1 MIAPVMPTYARADL
15 SFVRGQGCYLYT
27 EEGERYLDF
36 GCGIAVTGLGHGHPH
51 LVAALREQAGR
62 LWHASNLYRI
72 DHQERLARRLVAASF
87 ADSVF
92 FANSGAEAIECA
104 LKMARRFQAA
114 RGHPERFRTIVFE
127 GAFHGRTLTT
137 IAAGGQAKH
146 VEGFGPVAD
155 GFDRVPLHDADALRA
170 AIGDATG
177 AVLVE
182 PVQGEGG
189 IRPVEPAFLEAV
201 RAAADDF
208 GLLVIHDEVQCG
220 MGRTGRLFAHER
232 AGVAPDIMA
241 LAKALGGGMPI
252 GACLATERAAA
263 PLTAGSHGST
273 FGGNPLATAAANA
286 VLDVML
292 ADGFLD
298 GVTARAA
305 RLRRGLEALAA
316 RHAGVIVEI
325 RGLGMMLGIKT
336 VPHAGEVVARLR
348 ERRLLAVPGGD
359 NQVRLLPPLIVE
371 DGHIDAALDALDKVC
386 ADLEP

>member
-252 GACLATERAAA
+252 GRLPGHGARGGAA
-263 PLTAGSHGST
+263 HGRQ
-273 FGGNPLATAAANA
+273 PR
-286 VLDVML
+286 LD
-292 ADGFLD
+292 
-298 GVTARAA
+298 
-305 RLRRGLEALAA
+305 LRRQ
-316 RHAGVIVEI
+316 
-325 RGLGMMLGIKT
+325 
-336 VPHAGEVVARLR
+336 PPWP
-348 ERRLLAVPGGD
+348 RRRPT
-359 NQVRLLPPLIVE
+359 R
-371 DGHIDAALDALDKVC
+371 C
-386 ADLEP
+386 WT